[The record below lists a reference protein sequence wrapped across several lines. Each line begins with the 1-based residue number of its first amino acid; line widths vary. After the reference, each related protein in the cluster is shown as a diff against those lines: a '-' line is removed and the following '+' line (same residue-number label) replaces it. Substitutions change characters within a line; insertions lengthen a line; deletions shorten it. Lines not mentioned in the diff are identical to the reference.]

1 MQAFWKWTRVIVPFL
16 CAPALSFIFQM
27 SSRAAP
33 QKAVERGLDVRIV
46 TKKLVYRRGSTI
58 DVEFV
63 IKNTWS
69 S

>member
-33 QKAVERGLDVRIV
+33 QKAVELGRPDRNERIRRAQNSSSIV
-46 TKKLVYRRGSTI
+46 TAP
-58 DVEFV
+58 
-63 IKNTWS
+63 
-69 S
+69 